1 MPLIW
6 EFIVETVKQTL
17 VVPENHQLHFDV
29 NLSRA
34 FPTGLAD
41 VILIFSPKTR
51 TDSVKG
57 AAIFKFAG
65 VLKNSPNFSGDPV
78 AIQKAMRDEWQR

>member
-1 MPLIW
+1 M
-6 EFIVETVKQTL
+6 ETVKQTL

-29 NLSRA
+29 NLSRT

-41 VILIFSPKTR
+41 VILIFSPKTKTGSAR
-51 TDSVKG
+51 A
-57 AAIFKFAG
+57 AAIFKLAG
-65 VLKNSPNFSGDPV
+65 VLKDSPNFSGDPV

>member
-1 MPLIW
+1 
-6 EFIVETVKQTL
+6 VETVKKTL

-29 NLSRA
+29 SLPRA

-41 VILIFSPKTR
+41 VILTFSPQNKAAPI
-51 TDSVKG
+51 KG
-57 AAIFKFAG
+57 AAVFKLAG